1 MKQWLHTVI
10 HTIDRYNLTF
20 PIPCDK
26 KVVNELYYKKIT
38 ILNIY
43 YNNLTS
49 IISAQKEF
57 KIYMKILK
65 SKNKVNE
72 IKTDGKVI
80 KMYTKDVRTNSTFGN
95 HYSSDVIYV
104 LFVFI
109 GILFIFQT
117 KKIFITLKKE
127 KTNDTN

>member
-1 MKQWLHTVI
+1 
-10 HTIDRYNLTF
+10 
-20 PIPCDK
+20 
-26 KVVNELYYKKIT
+26 
-38 ILNIY
+38 
-43 YNNLTS
+43 
-49 IISAQKEF
+49 
-57 KIYMKILK
+57 MKILK